1 MSLIVTIMLS
11 PLSLVLLLPVAVKT
25 KCVSHLSFN
34 STFQLIITIS
44 NDLEKLLRFFNN
56 GATIAAFFRIPL
68 SLSGAVEALFLL

>member
-44 NDLEKLLRFFNN
+44 NDLEKLLRIFN

>member
-44 NDLEKLLRFFNN
+44 NDLEKLLRFFN